1 VADRVSHFSRLAG
14 KFFEIVAAGIAT
26 AVSGY
31 IVAHLGGFLSS
42 PATTPAAVTPAPS
55 TAVVSKPSH
64 VQPAPPVAADAGEQR
79 PTPAPAPDIKS
90 PAAAPVTTAS
100 VPPTAPA
107 RKQRSG
113 AVRNV
118 EPADKPRAADTA
130 EKRSTDAAADKP
142 RDNESVEAQIRAALA
157 NVDASR
163 PPAETLTRPTA
174 NPVAAPPAAAL
185 QPKPADIPPGA
196 VASTP
201 RAIEA
206 APQSV
211 VTQPAVQQTPVQPD
225 ALPTVEIKSRP
236 VATVDAE
243 PPGQSAAAGA
253 DDGQEDKGPF
263 SALKKILL
271 RAAGPEPADQ
281 APRPPQPV
289 GE

>member
-1 VADRVSHFSRLAG
+1 M
-14 KFFEIVAAGIAT
+14 
-26 AVSGY
+26 
-31 IVAHLGGFLSS
+31 
-42 PATTPAAVTPAPS
+42 
-55 TAVVSKPSH
+55 
-64 VQPAPPVAADAGEQR
+64 
-79 PTPAPAPDIKS
+79 
-90 PAAAPVTTAS
+90 
-100 VPPTAPA
+100 
-107 RKQRSG
+107 
-113 AVRNV
+113 RNV

-174 NPVAAPPAAAL
+174 NPVAAPPGAAL

-211 VTQPAVQQTPVQPD
+211 VTQPPVQQTPVQPD